1 MRPVRR
7 HDLSPR
13 VEIMPLIDVIFL
25 LLTFFIY
32 SMVTMVRAEILPVQL
47 QTLTTGEVATPALIV
62 AVTIDARG
70 ALYLN
75 RVPIDDERLD
85 ERLLEIAQSQEKPK
99 LFLALEDTG
108 VAAGDSPEGGGSDS
122 GVSGAS
128 GGAVVVDRGPLLIR
142 LIERIRRAG
151 IEDFNIVGDSESP

>member
-47 QTLTTGEVATPALIV
+47 QMLTTGQAAEPASIV

-75 RVPIDDERLD
+75 RVPIDDEHLD
-85 ERLLEIAQSQEKPK
+85 ERLLEIAQSQERPK

-108 VAAGDSPEGGGSDS
+108 TTAGDSPEGGGSDS
-122 GVSGAS
+122 GVSG
-128 GGAVVVDRGPLLIR
+128 GAVVDRGPLLIR

-151 IEDFNIVGDSESP
+151 IKDFNIVGDSESP